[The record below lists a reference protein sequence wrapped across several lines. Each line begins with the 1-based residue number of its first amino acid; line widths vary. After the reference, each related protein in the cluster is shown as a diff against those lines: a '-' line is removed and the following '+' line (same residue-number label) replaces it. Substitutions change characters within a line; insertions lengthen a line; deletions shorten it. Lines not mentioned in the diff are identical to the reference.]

1 MVQSVAPADIRA
13 FTASLFLFVVNLVG
27 LGVGPLAVGLIS
39 DTWAAQYGRD
49 SLRIGLMIVPPVL
62 LWGALLFEAA
72 ARCVAAELQLH
83 ARSGALEFQQSH
95 RRHRVRIF
103 DSRART
109 APLLSIL
116 VNHWCSSM

>member
-1 MVQSVAPADIRA
+1 
-13 FTASLFLFVVNLVG
+13 
-27 LGVGPLAVGLIS
+27 
-39 DTWAAQYGRD
+39 
-49 SLRIGLMIVPPVL
+49 LRIGLMIVPPVL
-62 LWGALLFEAA
+62 LWGALHFEAA

-83 ARSGALEFQQSH
+83 ARSGASNFQQSH

-116 VNHWCSSM
+116 VQSLVLIDVSRQLRHLHADTKSHGSPALIAWSRQLPRKIP